1 MVIELTWKAFTLGGW
16 EVSVPATS
24 QSLPVPTSD
33 KSLYCPCWTLHLS
46 VIINVCFQS
55 LQRYPSTGSPPSKLP
70 HCWGTSVIDSGS
82 RFEVFMP
89 FIDFHP
95 LKMFRLENTSPLWK
109 CAYFLDAEGLILWR
123 YLHLIAMSL
132 YEEIWQGICHMLYRA
147 FIFSAGSFRIKILSI
162 YMLVLVASFC
172 SVLMSWKKN
181 LIIILKKK
189 FIEVEN
195 NIYCAYF
202 HKHAQILTWLASRNV
217 SSCISR
223 STLVSDSYRRLPS
236 KVSFEKELY

>member
-1 MVIELTWKAFTLGGW
+1 
-16 EVSVPATS
+16 
-24 QSLPVPTSD
+24 
-33 KSLYCPCWTLHLS
+33 
-46 VIINVCFQS
+46 
-55 LQRYPSTGSPPSKLP
+55 
-70 HCWGTSVIDSGS
+70 
-82 RFEVFMP
+82 
-89 FIDFHP
+89 
-95 LKMFRLENTSPLWK
+95 
-109 CAYFLDAEGLILWR
+109 
-123 YLHLIAMSL
+123 
-132 YEEIWQGICHMLYRA
+132 MLYRA